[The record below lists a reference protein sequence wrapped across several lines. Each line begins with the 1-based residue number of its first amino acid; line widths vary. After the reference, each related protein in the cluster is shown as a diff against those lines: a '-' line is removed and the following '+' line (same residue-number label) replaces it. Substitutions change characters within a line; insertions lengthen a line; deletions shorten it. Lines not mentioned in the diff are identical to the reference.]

1 MRTFP
6 LPDVPAVLRA
16 LPDLAPRLPLPA
28 LPQTLDDALHAGRQ
42 ASLRLQRAGWYAL
55 LATLVVLAPRANAQE
70 SQAPAAKAES
80 PYFFV
85 QGAQPGVDALPLKS
99 TDVQVNIS
107 GVIADVVVTQR
118 YKNEGTVPIE
128 AKYLFPASTR
138 AAVNGL
144 NVRIA
149 DRLITAQIREKR
161 QAQVEYDSAKKEG
174 KTAALLEQHR
184 PNVFQMNVANIL
196 PGDDVQVELRYN
208 ELLVPAHGNYQ
219 FAYPTVVGPRYAG
232 TNSEPPRCPASQAAL
247 PPEGALAALGRPGG
261 GSTAST
267 EATSGQPLQHAAAFP
282 AQPVLKQG
290 MANSSAFNLKINL
303 ASPIGIQ
310 EIRSPS
316 HAIDTQM
323 DAGSAAQRASV
334 RLASAASRGVS
345 GSNNRDFILDYRLAG
360 SAIQSGVLLHRGE
373 KENFFLAMVQPPK
386 AVAAKDI
393 PPRDYIFVVDIS
405 GSMHGFPL
413 DTSKALMRQ
422 LLGSLRASDT
432 FNVLLFSGS
441 NQFLSPQ
448 SVPATQANVEAA
460 IRTIEKMGGDGSTE
474 LLPALRRVYAA
485 PKNPKV
491 ARTVVVV
498 TDGYVTVEAEAFAL
512 VRKHLSDANVF
523 AFGIGSSVNR
533 HLMEGLA
540 RAGMGEP
547 FIITRPDEA
556 KAEAERFRQL
566 IASPVMTSVKA
577 RFEGLDVYDVEPEQ
591 LPDVLADRPVVVFGK
606 WREPAAGP
614 SQGGLAPSGGSEPRE
629 AGTRGGT
636 SPTATTATTTAQ
648 PRLVIEG
655 QAANGPYSQ
664 TLPID
669 TQASWT
675 GTGALRHLWARH
687 RIAALSDQEAL
698 TGGERHKAAITQL
711 GLDYSLLTQYT
722 SFIAVDKVVRNAG
735 GNSATANQP
744 SPLPEGVSNQAVGDA
759 SALGAAVG
767 STPEPATWAAML
779 VVLAVIGAQLARRRA
794 RSPFTS

>member
-6 LPDVPAVLRA
+6 LPDVAAVLRA
-16 LPDLAPRLPLPA
+16 LPDLAPRLPLPT
-28 LPQTLDDALHAGRQ
+28 LPRSLDEALHAGRQ
-42 ASLRLQRAGWYAL
+42 TSLRLQRAGWFAL
-55 LATLVVLAPRANAQE
+55 LATLVVLAPRVQAQDGA
-70 SQAPAAKAES
+70 APAKAES

-85 QGAQPGVDALPLKS
+85 KGAQPGVDALPLKS

-128 AKYLFPASTR
+128 ARYLFPGSTR
-138 AAVNGL
+138 AAVHGL

-149 DRLITAQIREKR
+149 DRLVTAQIREKQ
-161 QAQVEYDSAKKEG
+161 QAKVEYEAAKKEG

-196 PGDDVQVELRYN
+196 PGEDVQVELRYN
-208 ELLVPAHGNYQ
+208 ELLVPTGGNYQ
-219 FAYPTVVGPRYAG
+219 FVFPTVVGPRYAG
-232 TNSEPPRCPASQAAL
+232 TTSNAP
-247 PPEGALAALGRPGG
+247 
-261 GSTAST
+261 T
-267 EATSGQPLQHAAAFP
+267 ETTTGQPLAHAAAFL

-290 MANSSAFNLKINL
+290 EASQSAFNLKVNL

-334 RLASAASRGVS
+334 QLAGGSSRGVQ
-345 GSNNRDFILDYRLAG
+345 GSHNRDFILDYRLAG
-360 SAIQSGVLLHRGE
+360 SAIQSGVLLHKGE

-386 AVAAKDI
+386 AVPAKDI

-413 DTSKALMRQ
+413 DTAKALMRQ
-422 LLGSLRASDT
+422 LLGHLRASDT

-441 NQFLSPQ
+441 NRFLAPS
-448 SVPATQANVEAA
+448 SVPATQANIDAA
-460 IRTIEKMGGDGSTE
+460 IRTIEQMGGGGSTE
-474 LLPALRRVYAA
+474 LLPALRRVYAE
-485 PKNPKV
+485 PKSPQL

-498 TDGYVTVEAEAFAL
+498 TDGYVTVESEAFAL
-512 VRKHLSDANVF
+512 VRKHLNQANVF

-547 FIITRPDEA
+547 FIITRPDQA

-566 IASPVMTSVKA
+566 IESPVMTSVKA
-577 RFEGLDVYDVEPEQ
+577 RFEGLEVYDVEPQQ
-591 LPDVLADRPVVVFGK
+591 LPDVLADRPVIVFGK
-606 WREPAAGP
+606 WREPAAG
-614 SQGGLAPSGGSEPRE
+614 ASG
-629 AGTRGGT
+629 
-636 SPTATTATTTAQ
+636 AQ
-648 PRLVIEG
+648 PKLIVEG
-655 QAANGPYSQ
+655 QVPGGAYRQA
-664 TLPID
+664 LPMD
-669 TQASWT
+669 TQANWN

-687 RIAALSDQEAL
+687 RIAALSDEEAL
-698 TGGERHKAAITQL
+698 TGGEGHKAAITRL
-711 GLDYSLLTQYT
+711 GLDYSLLTQHT
-722 SFIAVDKVVRNAG
+722 SFIAVDKVVRNPG
-735 GNSATANQP
+735 GQGATANQP
-744 SPLPEGVSNQAVGDA
+744 SPLPEGVGNQAVGEA

-779 VVLAVIGAQLARRRA
+779 VVLAVLGASLARRRTD
-794 RSPFTS
+794 RFTA